1 MSVDTEN
8 LVATYIAIRT
18 QREKLLKEYEA
29 ADKVL
34 EKDLFEVKAALL
46 NTCNEI
52 GAASIRTKHGTV
64 TRKLNERYFCTDW
77 EHFRKFEQENME
89 YDLRERRIHQTNF
102 RQLLSELEMTGL
114 PPGINVMREF
124 DISVRKAISGD

>member
-34 EKDLFEVKAALL
+34 EKDLFEIKAALL
-46 NTCNEI
+46 ATCNEVN
-52 GAASIRTKHGTV
+52 ADSIRTKNGTV
-64 TRKLNERYFCTDW
+64 MRKLNERYFCTDW
-77 EHFRKFEQENME
+77 EHFRMFEQENME

-102 RQLLSELEMTGL
+102 RQLLTELEMTGL

-124 DISVRKAISGD
+124 DISVRKATSRD